1 MCREAVVA
9 ALDVGAR
16 LLQPLFRNPK
26 AWRVLDA
33 GIALFMASLA
43 LLLLLLRPL

>member
-9 ALDVGAR
+9 GLDVGVR
-16 LLQPLFRNPK
+16 LRQPLFCSRN
-26 AWRVLDA
+26 AWRGVAA

-43 LLLLLLRPL
+43 LLLLLRPL